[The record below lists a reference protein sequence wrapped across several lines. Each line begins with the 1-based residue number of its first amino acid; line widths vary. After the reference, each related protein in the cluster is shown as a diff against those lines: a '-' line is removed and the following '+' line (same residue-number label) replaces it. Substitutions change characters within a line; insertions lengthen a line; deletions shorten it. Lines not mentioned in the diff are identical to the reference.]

1 MKQIWIFVRE
11 NLRWYILI
19 GLLLLIVN
27 GAQLVMPIYIGN
39 IIDYIT
45 TNNPSSI
52 ANYHPI
58 WINAVYFTSAAFA
71 IVIFRIIYINIM
83 RRFAIHFE
91 HTKRKQLF
99 QKYLALHDSFF
110 FENEIGDLMARAN
123 NDTIAVRQFLVMG
136 LLSMYDIFVLGVGA
150 IVIMLTKAPTLT
162 LWIVLPLAILIF
174 LSRFVSKRIHKLFKR
189 IQETFADIT
198 TRVRETLVGMNV
210 IRTFC
215 RETYYMNR
223 FIDICSSYLRINL
236 NLGKLMGL
244 FHPAI
249 AMVISLTIL
258 LITIIGGYQVMNGM
272 ITLGT
277 LVEFTQYIQ
286 LLAWPMMAVGFVVNM
301 YQRASISM
309 GRIQEILTTP
319 SADAEQRIVL
329 KPTLEMKTISINN
342 LSFSYPLQNKEGAI
356 QNLSLQF
363 HKGESIG
370 ITGPTGSGKTT
381 ILSLLLR
388 IWDPPENSIFV
399 DDIDVTHI
407 HIDTLR
413 KQFAYVPQV
422 SFLFSNTV
430 WENLKFGKPDAQK
443 EEIMEAARIA
453 RVLEDVKKLDHG
465 FDTIIGERGVT
476 LSGGQKQRLAL
487 ARALVTQRPFLI
499 LDDSLSAVDP
509 ETEEIIIQN
518 LKEHLRKSGQTC
530 IIVSHRITTL
540 YWLDKIAVIEKG
552 KLTEFDS
559 PNALIES
566 KKGYFYRL
574 YHYQYL
580 EGLEG
585 LQNGI

>member
-1 MKQIWIFVRE
+1 
-11 NLRWYILI
+11 
-19 GLLLLIVN
+19 
-27 GAQLVMPIYIGN
+27 
-39 IIDYIT
+39 
-45 TNNPSSI
+45 
-52 ANYHPI
+52 
-58 WINAVYFTSAAFA
+58 
-71 IVIFRIIYINIM
+71 M
-83 RRFAIHFE
+83 RRFAIRFE

-123 NDTIAVRQFLVMG
+123 NDTIAVRRFLVMG
-136 LLSMYDIFVLGVGA
+136 LLSMYDIVVLGVGA
-150 IVIMLTKAPTLT
+150 LAIMLTKAPTLT
-162 LWIVLPLAILIF
+162 LWIVLPLAILII
-174 LSRFVSKRIHKLFKR
+174 LSRLVSSHMHRLYKQ

-198 TRVRETLVGMNV
+198 TSVRETLVGMNV

-215 RETYYMNR
+215 RETFYMNK

-236 NLGKLMGL
+236 NLGRLMGL
-244 FHPAI
+244 FNPAI
-249 AMVISLTIL
+249 AMVISITIL
-258 LITIIGGYQVMNGM
+258 LITIIGGYQVMNDI

-309 GRIQEILTTP
+309 DRIQEILTTP

-329 KPTLEMKTISINN
+329 KPHLEMKVISVKN
-342 LSFSYPLQNKEGAI
+342 LSFAYPQQNRESAI
-356 QNLSLQF
+356 QNLSLDL
-363 HKGESIG
+363 HKGENIG

-388 IWDPPENSIFV
+388 IWDPPENTIFI

-430 WENLKFGKPDAQK
+430 WENLRFGKPDAQK

-453 RVLEDVKKLDHG
+453 RVLEDVEKLDHG

-518 LKEHLRKSGQTC
+518 LKEHLRKSEQTC

-552 KLTEFDS
+552 KITESNS

-566 KKGYFYRL
+566 QKGYFYRL

-585 LQNGI
+585 LKNGI